1 MKKHLP
7 LNALARVAV
16 NQFKGEIQGNINLL
30 DEDLLNCNFELLSI
44 KVEVKEQ
51 GTENTYI
58 ISL

>member
-1 MKKHLP
+1 MKNLP